1 MESLEQIIND
11 EIENTNTAVSK
22 ISIYIGE
29 DGKLHFVNSKGED
42 TVLDFSA
49 TKTVSVTTSVICSP
63 LTATARTSI
72 DNKPI
77 NSTSCSTPGDSST
90 HSNSNTVSV
99 SL

>member
-11 EIENTNTAVSK
+11 EIENTNTAISK

-42 TVLDFSA
+42 IVLDFSA

-72 DNKPI
+72 DGETI

-99 SL
+99 SV

>member
-1 MESLEQIIND
+1 M
-11 EIENTNTAVSK
+11 
-22 ISIYIGE
+22 
-29 DGKLHFVNSKGED
+29 
-42 TVLDFSA
+42 LDFSA
-49 TKTVSVTTSVICSP
+49 TKTVSVTTSVICAP

-72 DNKPI
+72 DGEII